1 MFSCFLCQGC
11 VCQTGIR
18 PCRSEELPC
27 AAGWSPSLPVLWW
40 TSLARPGN
48 VSQWNRT
55 TKTEYQLIREERL
68 DLARSKAV
76 FSSLLEHNLI
86 QECQKSFFFTVKTL
100 KFSRVGRCDQST
112 SCASR
117 AETGSHSSQAARRI
131 QGPRF
136 HCPTHLVL
144 VSATKQTCDNH

>member
-40 TSLARPGN
+40 TWLARPGN

-55 TKTEYQLIREERL
+55 TETEYQLIREERL
-68 DLARSKAV
+68 NLAGSQAV

-86 QECQKSFFFTVKTL
+86 QECQKFTVKTL

-117 AETGSHSSQAARRI
+117 AETGSRSSQAARRI